1 MPSWD
6 NQDPGNRIMGGRT
19 IVRIVALQL
28 LALLALSAAAVGY
41 VNWSSDAA
49 WAEFS
54 AALKPAVSVPAH
66 APAFT
71 APIVIVKGQKIC
83 PPKA

>member
-1 MPSWD
+1 MPSSD

-49 WAEFS
+49 LAEFS

-66 APAFT
+66 APAFP
-71 APIVIVKGQKIC
+71 APIVTVKGQKIC

>member
-1 MPSWD
+1 MPSSD

-66 APAFT
+66 APAFPALILT
-71 APIVIVKGQKIC
+71 VKGQKIC